1 MNRFIVILMIGLVLM
16 VLAGCEEQNRSKVWG
31 NGDLPADYVQTFG
44 IDNTARLN
52 FVQNQVINNHEK
64 AITELL
70 ERVQS
75 LEAENPAELA
85 CRVRNIE
92 KVVRP
97 DRTAKEPEVPSE

>member
-1 MNRFIVILMIGLVLM
+1 MKKIVILIAVLVLM
-16 VLAGCEEQNRSKVWG
+16 LLAGCEEQNRSKVWG

-44 IDNTARLN
+44 NDNTARLN

-70 ERVQS
+70 ERVQT

-85 CRVRNIE
+85 CRVR
-92 KVVRP
+92 KVEEGIK
-97 DRTAKEPEVPSE
+97 DDKTD

>member
-1 MNRFIVILMIGLVLM
+1 MKKIVILIAVLVLM
-16 VLAGCEEQNRSKVWG
+16 LLAGCEEQNRSKVWG

-44 IDNTARLN
+44 NDNTARLN

-70 ERVQS
+70 ERVQT

-85 CRVRNIE
+85 CRVRKIE
-92 KVVRP
+92 EGIEDDKT
-97 DRTAKEPEVPSE
+97 D

>member
-1 MNRFIVILMIGLVLM
+1 MKKIVILIAVLVLM
-16 VLAGCEEQNRSKVWG
+16 LLAGCEEQNRSKVWG

-44 IDNTARLN
+44 NDNTARLN

-70 ERVQS
+70 ERVQT

-85 CRVRNIE
+85 CRVRKIE
-92 KVVRP
+92 EGIK
-97 DRTAKEPEVPSE
+97 DDKTD